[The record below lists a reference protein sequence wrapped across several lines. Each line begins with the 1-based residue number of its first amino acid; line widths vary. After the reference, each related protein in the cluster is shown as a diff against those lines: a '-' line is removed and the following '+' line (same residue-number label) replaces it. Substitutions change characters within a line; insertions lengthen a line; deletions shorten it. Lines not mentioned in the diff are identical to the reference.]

1 MQQAAARP
9 RRSLQPMRD
18 STTTLADGR
27 ALAYTDIGAADAP
40 VVIYCHGAPTSRL
53 DLVGLEDALATLG
66 VRVIAPD
73 RPGYGGSSPQP
84 GRTLAGWPGDV
95 AALADHLG
103 VERFAV
109 IGYSSGGPY
118 AVVCAALLGDR
129 VAASGVVAGVTDM
142 AWEPAWDGFDAAEVE
157 LMRVGNVED
166 AVAWCEARYGADGRG
181 YLGGEEL
188 PPMIREAF
196 RQGVAGYAQDATL
209 QAQAWAFDPGAIS
222 VPVSILHGEADD
234 FVPVTHARH
243 TAELIPT
250 ASLRIWPEHG
260 HLTISSEIPSLAATL
275 VGGLRPPG

>member
-1 MQQAAARP
+1 
-9 RRSLQPMRD
+9 MRD

-27 ALAYTDIGAADAP
+27 TLAYTDIGAADAP
-40 VVIYCHGAPTSRL
+40 VVVYCHGAPTSRL

-95 AALADHLG
+95 AELADHLG

-157 LMRVGNVED
+157 LMRVGDVED
-166 AVAWCEARYGADGRG
+166 AVAWCEARYGADGGG
-181 YLGGEEL
+181 YLRGEEL

-209 QAQAWAFDPGAIS
+209 QARAWPFDPGAIR
-222 VPVSILHGEADD
+222 VPVSVLHGEADD
-234 FVPVTHARH
+234 VVPVAHARH

-250 ASLRIWPEHG
+250 ASLRIWPDHG
-260 HLTISSEIPSLAATL
+260 HVTIASEIPSLAATL
-275 VGGLRPPG
+275 VGGLRSAG